1 MNFETAE
8 VFAHTSFLFLS
19 SFYQPVDKFTWWK
32 RQFGRLFFQHHMTF
46 LLFSLY
52 DQLNIGVN
60 DMKCIRFCS
69 YSENKAFYSVSQLHM
84 IFETPA
90 SGRYGPGCVNSKK
103 SEFNTFSLR
112 LRWVRHK
119 TDLPASEFKQSCATW
134 ERFETLSRSCTSV
147 GKQSLESPPSWC
159 LETKILIHHHTP
171 ITSLKT
177 EKDFLW
183 VTLSLLSLPL
193 LHFLTAPS
201 QVRSCAECMLE
212 GQDGMG
218 EVKGVNPFHCTC
230 EQWHRAPPNQLVEQ
244 VTAVRWRNWSS
255 FVGAV
260 SCVK

>member
-90 SGRYGPGCVNSKK
+90 SGRYVWIARRVNSIL
-103 SEFNTFSLR
+103 SPR

-159 LETKILIHHHTP
+159 LETKILIHHHAP

-201 QVRSCAECMLE
+201 QVRSCAESMLE

-218 EVKGVNPFHCTC
+218 GSEGCKSFSLYV
-230 EQWHRAPPNQLVEQ
+230 W
-244 VTAVRWRNWSS
+244 AVAQGSS
-255 FVGAV
+255 KPTSWAGNSSSVA
-260 SCVK
+260 